1 MADIPEVDD
10 LRLVL
15 AIADAGSV
23 GAAARSL
30 LISQPSASS
39 RLSRLERRLGAD
51 LFLRTT
57 RGSSPTAAGA
67 ELIRRSRHIL
77 GHLEQLFDD
86 VLGSTEAAPL
96 TIGCFHTLADS
107 VMPLL
112 DAAFPAGSL
121 VQRVDHGLQ
130 LVDWVAEGSMDAA
143 VVAIAE
149 QMTLPQGVRAERIGF
164 DQLVVFVPRGAPTPG
179 SGKQP
184 LKGLQMPTAS
194 YDLRQDE
201 LRSRI
206 IALGAT
212 PRPGATIVATMR
224 MARLS
229 KHAAL
234 VPRSAAVN
242 DLHPGEQLLD
252 LPFRWRLTLS
262 LVARAHRD
270 PRLNTIGEYLRR
282 ELELS

>member
-1 MADIPEVDD
+1 MADIPDVDD

-15 AIADAGSV
+15 AVADTGSV
-23 GAAARSL
+23 GAAARAL
-30 LISQPSASS
+30 LIAQPSASS
-39 RLSRLERRLGAD
+39 RLSRLERRLGTS
-51 LFLRTT
+51 LFLRTP
-57 RGSSPTAAGA
+57 RGSHPTAAGA

-86 VLGSTEAAPL
+86 VLGSTATAPL

-112 DAAFPAGSL
+112 DAAFPAGTL

-143 VVAIAE
+143 VVSIAD
-149 QMTLPQGVRAERIGF
+149 QMTLPQGVLAERIGY
-164 DQLVVFVPRGAPTPG
+164 DQLVVFVPQGAPSPG
-179 SGKQP
+179 PGKQP
-184 LKGLQMPTAS
+184 LKGLQMPTAT

-201 LRSRI
+201 LRSRV

-229 KHAAL
+229 KDPAL
-234 VPRSAAVN
+234 VPRSAAIN
-242 DLHPGEQLLD
+242 DLHQGEKLLD

-262 LVARAHRD
+262 LVSRADRD
-270 PRLNTIGEYLRR
+270 ERLNSIGEYLRR